1 MVYAN
6 NGLNNEY
13 TGEREKG
20 MDSLEHY
27 EHKIFSND
35 GLYRS
40 LLHQAVLYYDDMGPL
55 RKKWTRANNYY
66 MGRQLDDEVIYNG
79 RKLKT
84 KDLLKLRGLPEFQND
99 IISDKVLTLK
109 GLLRQENMSCTCK
122 STDAD
127 EDMFAAIFS
136 EFLKNNDTLND
147 RPQLN
152 SELFERFHIYGFICA
167 KVNHDYRQGRD
178 DIYVDKKDIY
188 RLALPPFEESDLR
201 DVKFIAEAHDM
212 EWSDILR
219 IFAKDE
225 KGNASKRAEEE
236 LKQIY
241 HDEIHHLST
250 TRSTGFN
257 RQRDSDD
264 FLHSTVIGAYRVI
277 EIWTLERNR
286 ALWCHDRATADVG
299 FRPLKEKDAIDAE
312 NERRR
317 YDNVIR
323 DENGVP
329 ELDPEGNE
337 MYYVNPDELQ
347 LIQYREE
354 IEEFWYYR
362 FLSPSGYL
370 LKEGPSPYRVIR
382 DGYSFYYHPYVF
394 LAYPCL
400 EGETRSF
407 LDRCIDKQNATNH
420 YMLMLDSLLG
430 HSMKGVAIDK
440 RSVSPLQSIDD
451 MIANA
456 TKPNG
461 VVIYDG
467 EKGAA
472 PQPLAQNHLP
482 QGLDWMI
489 NQNQSIVV
497 SQSGVQ
503 GALQGVHRNTSGK
516 QYQMERESSAT
527 TVADYYGA
535 FYGFCK
541 RVSKVQLW
549 QIQQFYDS
557 HRSVK
562 VSGEDVKQYYNPE
575 TMMDVNFDLTLDM
588 DPNSAVMREANNDML
603 WQLMLNN
610 KIDLPTMLDCGYWTN
625 TARLK
630 KRYEEYQEQLMEQ
643 AAQTGIMPQG
653 GGGGGEAKHLQNGND
668 TNLKPVVGGVS

>member
-13 TGEREKG
+13 SGEREKG

-40 LLHQAVLYYDDMGPL
+40 LLHQAVLYYDDMSLL

-79 RKLKT
+79 RKIKT
-84 KDLLKLRGLPEFQND
+84 KDLLKIRGLPEFQND

-122 STDAD
+122 STDSD
-127 EDMFAAIFS
+127 EDMYAAIFS
-136 EFLKNNDTLND
+136 EFLKNNDALND
-147 RPQLN
+147 RAQLN
-152 SELFERFHIYGFICA
+152 SELFERFHVYAFIAA

-178 DIYVDKKDIY
+178 DIYIDKKDIY

-212 EWSDILR
+212 EWSDMLR

-225 KGNASKRAEEE
+225 KGNASKKAEEE

-241 HDEIHHLST
+241 HDEIHHMST
-250 TRSTGFN
+250 VRSTGFN

-264 FLHSTVIGAYRVI
+264 FLHSTVVGKYRVI

-299 FRPLKEKDAIDAE
+299 FRPLSEKAAIDAE

-317 YDNVIR
+317 HDNVIR

-329 ELDPEGNE
+329 ELDAEGNE
-337 MYYVNPDELQ
+337 MYYVEPDQLQ
-347 LIQYREE
+347 LIEYREE

-430 HSMKGVAIDK
+430 NSMKGISIDK
-440 RSVSPLQSIDD
+440 RSVSSLQGIDD

-467 EKGAA
+467 ANGNP

-562 VSGEDVKQYYNPE
+562 VSGEDVKQYYNPD

-603 WQLMLNN
+603 WQLMMNRY
-610 KIDLPTMLDCGYWTN
+610 IDLPTMLDCGYWTN
-625 TARLK
+625 TAKLK
-630 KRYEEYQEQLMEQ
+630 KRYEEYQERMMQQ
-643 AAQTGIMPQG
+643 VAQTGIAPTG
-653 GGGGGEAKHLQNGND
+653 GGGDTTHLQSDENS
-668 TNLKPVVGGVS
+668 LKPVVGGVG

>member
-40 LLHQAVLYYDDMGPL
+40 LLHQSVLYYDDMGPL

-79 RKLKT
+79 RKIKT

-127 EDMFAAIFS
+127 EDMYAAIFS
-136 EFLKNNDTLND
+136 EFLKSNDTLND
-147 RPQLN
+147 RSQLN
-152 SELFERFHIYGFICA
+152 SELFERFHIYAFICA

-178 DIYVDKKDIY
+178 DIYIDKKDIY

-225 KGNASKRAEEE
+225 KGNASKKAEEE

-264 FLHSTVIGAYRVI
+264 FLHSTVIGKYRVI

-299 FRPLKEKDAIDAE
+299 FRPLREKAAIDAE

-329 ELDPEGNE
+329 ELDAEGNE
-337 MYYVNPDELQ
+337 MYYVDPDELQ
-347 LIQYREE
+347 LIEYREE

-407 LDRCIDKQNATNH
+407 LDRCIDKQDATNH

-430 HSMKGVAIDK
+430 HSMKGVSIDK
-440 RSVSPLQSIDD
+440 RSVTSLQSIDE

-467 EKGAA
+467 QNGNP

-630 KRYEEYQEQLMEQ
+630 KRYEEYQERMLEQ
-643 AAQTGIMPQG
+643 AAQTGVMPQG
-653 GGGGGEAKHLQNGND
+653 GGGGEARHLQNGND
-668 TNLKPVVGGVS
+668 STLKPVVGGVS